1 MLSSHGAFTRS
12 WLPPCWLVLYMQ
24 VHPSTLRSKPHLTLH
39 HTFWSSCKISSY
51 VLLYFD
57 LSLIWFRET
66 AAEENATSYFPLLDR
81 VADGTFDNI
90 LTDKELYDRFLK
102 VVYDDGHLKTPEGL
116 SSFKLSLAIRSAAPR
131 IEAHYQFYNTSVQ
144 NSLAAAQDAVC
155 SVWVHSDGKQY
166 CSADME
172 RAQQDVAG
180 DLDPRELP
188 FDRVLGDTSSTSAV
202 LYADIS
208 SPMFKEFHQTLSTLA
223 KEGEVSY
230 RVRYRPPQHWSSRPL
245 FVSGYGVEL
254 ALKRTDYIVIDD
266 RDAENRDQKDPE
278 VDSSS
283 DPEQWKEDSPDDLRP
298 LSSSEVARL
307 GLNTVSY
314 VADSDDPLH
323 TLVKLSQDF
332 PKYSSRVAAHNASSS
347 LLKEIRTNRGRMLP
361 PGVNVMWINGV
372 QVDPREMDAFSLL
385 DQLRRERRLIEKF
398 RDIGLS
404 AQETVNLLSHEF
416 LREALSNDEPA
427 RFNYQDEPEGGRVI
441 IWLNSLEKDA
451 KYRSWPSELMAV
463 SS

>member
-1 MLSSHGAFTRS
+1 MATIYAGGCHSIGLHCMRQSISQCCAPSIIRLGTVPSGASVRTPSVVF
-12 WLPPCWLVLYMQ
+12 VLE
-24 VHPSTLRSKPHLTLH
+24 TN
-39 HTFWSSCKISSY
+39 
-51 VLLYFD
+51 
-57 LSLIWFRET
+57 LIWLRET
-66 AAEENATSYFPLLDR
+66 AAEENSTSYFPLLDR
-81 VADGTFDNI
+81 VADGTFDNA

-102 VVYDDGHLKTPEGL
+102 VVYEDGYLKSPEGL

-144 NSLAAAQDAVC
+144 HSLMAAQDAVC

-166 CSADME
+166 CSPDME

-180 DLDPRELP
+180 DVDPRELP
-188 FDRVLGDTSSTSAV
+188 FDRVLGDVLSPPAV
-202 LYADIS
+202 LYADIA
-208 SPMFKEFHQTLSTLA
+208 SPMFKEFHQMLSALA
-223 KEGEVSY
+223 RDGQVAY

-245 FVSGYGVEL
+245 FVTGYGVEL

-266 RDAENRDQKDPE
+266 RDAEQRGPE
-278 VDSSS
+278 QDTTS
-283 DPEQWKEDSPDDLRP
+283 DPEQWKDDSPDDLKP

-307 GLNTVSY
+307 GLNTVGY
-314 VADSDDPLH
+314 VADSDDPLE

-332 PKYSSRVAAHNASSS
+332 PKYSSRIAAHNATKS

-361 PGVNVMWINGV
+361 PGMNVMWINGI
-372 QVDPREMDAFSLL
+372 QVDPRQIDAFSLL

-416 LREALSNDEPA
+416 LAEALANDEPP
-427 RFNYQDEPEGGRVI
+427 RFNYRDDIEGGRVV
-441 IWLNSLEKDA
+441 IWLNNLEKDS
-451 KYRSWPSELMAV
+451 KYQAWPSELMAV
-463 SS
+463 SI

>member
-1 MLSSHGAFTRS
+1 
-12 WLPPCWLVLYMQ
+12 MQ

-254 ALKRTDYIVIDD
+254 ALKRTDYIVIDEIKK
-266 RDAENRDQKDPE
+266 RS
-278 VDSSS
+278 DSKL
-283 DPEQWKEDSPDDLRP
+283 QNQ
-298 LSSSEVARL
+298 A
-307 GLNTVSY
+307 NTVSQPMEICL
-314 VADSDDPLH
+314 DD
-323 TLVKLSQDF
+323 VEESGQ
-332 PKYSSRVAAHNASSS
+332 
-347 LLKEIRTNRGRMLP
+347 
-361 PGVNVMWINGV
+361 
-372 QVDPREMDAFSLL
+372 
-385 DQLRRERRLIEKF
+385 
-398 RDIGLS
+398 
-404 AQETVNLLSHEF
+404 AQEILSF
-416 LREALSNDEPA
+416 FVDN
-427 RFNYQDEPEGGRVI
+427 
-441 IWLNSLEKDA
+441 
-451 KYRSWPSELMAV
+451 
-463 SS
+463 